1 MYNNTQDNLSLHK
14 QTNQD
19 IGKHTHQNVG
29 AKWTW
34 KHIHCPSR
42 WRRVGNRLL
51 ALLVLFWL
59 HQPPLGLT
67 AAAAGRFSCPF
78 ADLRDLAVLPRLPPL
93 SFSDTGSLAAGGSG
107 SSSDDGSSNA
117 SSQPTC
123 WPWPWPWQ
131 TAIQVE
137 SSVDVIEDI
146 TTPGCCQPHLLLMM
160 KLLSSNAI
168 ETTGHS

>member
-93 SFSDTGSLAAGGSG
+93 FCKVGVIWQGILLRIFCQLQLTVFKRKASG
-107 SSSDDGSSNA
+107 
-117 SSQPTC
+117 
-123 WPWPWPWQ
+123 
-131 TAIQVE
+131 VR
-137 SSVDVIEDI
+137 
-146 TTPGCCQPHLLLMM
+146 LMQYFQDM
-160 KLLSSNAI
+160 FFLYI
-168 ETTGHS
+168 RVG